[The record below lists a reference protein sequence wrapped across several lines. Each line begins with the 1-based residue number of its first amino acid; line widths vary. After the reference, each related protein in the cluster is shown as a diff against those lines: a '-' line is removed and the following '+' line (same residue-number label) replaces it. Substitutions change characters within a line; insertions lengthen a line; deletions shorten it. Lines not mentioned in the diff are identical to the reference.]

1 MGAEAVRPRQCP
13 EVYIVGADTDEAGRM
28 MKPLQMPLIGGEQE
42 LLRSGVS
49 VWLIAWLVGQMPTG
63 GSDG

>member
-1 MGAEAVRPRQCP
+1 
-13 EVYIVGADTDEAGRM
+13 

-49 VWLIAWLVGQMPTG
+49 VRLIAWLVGQMPTG
-63 GSDG
+63 GSDGRTCDGRVRRRLVRTDDGIC